1 MPSPSASATIE
12 PVYWQLSH
20 RADPVALPLANVHYS
35 RQRPASGQFVAP
47 GRCVVLTGLNADAL
61 WVSLWQK
68 HVDHAWKDAWVCS
81 LFRNESA
88 ELSSDLIRQ
97 AIAASRFIWPAVP
110 SQGMITFVDPEK
122 VRRKRDP
129 GRCFVR
135 AGFEPCGRTKGGL
148 LAFQLTPDA
157 MPEAE
162 APVGGQLVLL

>member
-1 MPSPSASATIE
+1 MH
-12 PVYWQLSH
+12 WRLSY
-20 RADPVALPLANVHYS
+20 RADIAALPLANRHYS

-47 GRCVVLTGLNADAL
+47 GRCVVLTGLRADAL

-88 ELSSDLIRQ
+88 ELSSELIRQ
-97 AIAASRFIWPAVP
+97 AVAASRFVWPSVP
-110 SQGMITFVDPEK
+110 SQGIVTFVDPDR

-135 AGFEPCGRTKGGL
+135 AGFRPCGTTQGGL
-148 LAFQLTPDA
+148 LAFQMTPDA

-162 APVGGQLVLL
+162 APVWCQFRLL

>member
-1 MPSPSASATIE
+1 M
-12 PVYWQLSH
+12 YWRLSY
-20 RADPVALPLANVHYS
+20 RADVAALPLANRHYS

-47 GRCVVLTGLNADAL
+47 GRCVVLTGLQADAL

-97 AIAASRFIWPAVP
+97 AVAATRFVWPRVP
-110 SQGMITFVDPEK
+110 SQGIVTFVDPDR

-135 AGFEPCGRTKGGL
+135 AGFRPCGTTLGGL
-148 LAFQLTPDA
+148 LAFQMTPDA
-157 MPEAE
+157 MPEPE
-162 APVGGQLVLL
+162 PPVWSQFKLL